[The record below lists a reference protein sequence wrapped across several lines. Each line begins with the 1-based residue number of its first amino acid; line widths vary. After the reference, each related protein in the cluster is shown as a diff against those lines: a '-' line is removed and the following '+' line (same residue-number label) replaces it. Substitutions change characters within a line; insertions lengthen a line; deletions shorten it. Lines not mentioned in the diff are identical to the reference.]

1 MTSGAQDVKQT
12 GNTLLALGRDLK
24 VAWRLWRDGAV
35 PWWTKTIPLLAV
47 GYLLFPM
54 DLLAD
59 PMLGL
64 GQLDD
69 LAILLL
75 GLRLFISACP
85 AERVQWYRAGKA
97 APAVAPQAATID
109 GTYHVA
115 VDPWDEP
122 SRG

>member
-1 MTSGAQDVKQT
+1 VTSGAQDVKQT

-35 PWWTKTIPLLAV
+35 PWWTKTIPLLAWAICSSHGPVDDRCLDWAV
-47 GYLLFPM
+47 G
-54 DLLAD
+54 
-59 PMLGL
+59 
-64 GQLDD
+64 D